1 MAIEKATSLPA
12 WPVLSAASSGSGIA
26 FGDTMRTAGT
36 HLAVY
41 LNDHLGSA
49 AASLRVLDLL
59 EANDDDE
66 LRDFV
71 IVLRQAIS
79 QDRDQLARLMTNA
92 GVTIGNGRRP
102 KGWTM
107 DKAAESRLNAEDAA
121 HHGLKTFELLEMLAL
136 NVDGKRALWS
146 LLRIVSTDLPS
157 LRADYARLSQR
168 ADDQRAAV
176 ETRRLEWAAKAFS
189 EDTR

>member
-1 MAIEKATSLPA
+1 MK
-12 WPVLSAASSGSGIA
+12 SAGS
-26 FGDTMRTAGT
+26 

-49 AASLRVLDLL
+49 AAALRVLDRL

-71 IVLRQAIS
+71 VVLRQSIS
-79 QDRDQLARLMTNA
+79 QDRDQLARLMANA
-92 GVTIGNGRRP
+92 GVAIGDGRRP
-102 KGWTM
+102 AGWTM
-107 DKAAESRLNAEDAA
+107 DKAAEARLNAEDAA
-121 HHGLKTFELLEMLAL
+121 HGGLKTFELLEMLAL
-136 NVDGKRALWS
+136 SVDGKRALWS
-146 LLRIVSTDLPS
+146 LLRIVSTDIPS

-189 EDTR
+189 ADTP

>member
-1 MAIEKATSLPA
+1 MK
-12 WPVLSAASSGSGIA
+12 
-26 FGDTMRTAGT
+26 TAGT

-41 LNDHLGSA
+41 LNDHLASA
-49 AASLRVLDLL
+49 AAALSVLDLL

-71 IVLRQAIS
+71 VVLRQAIS
-79 QDRDQLARLMTNA
+79 QDRDQLARLMAAA
-92 GVTIGNGRRP
+92 GVVVGNGRHP
-102 KGWTM
+102 VGWTM

-121 HHGLKTFELLEMLAL
+121 HGGLKTFELLEMLAL
-136 NVDGKRALWS
+136 GIDGKRALWS
-146 LLRIVSTDLPS
+146 LLRIVSTDFPA

-189 EDTR
+189 GSVP